1 MARKKNQKSVN
12 ETPIRCMALAHGAIK
27 TAVKGTKKGKR
38 GYTRK
43 NKHKGKAWA

>member
-1 MARKKNQKSVN
+1 MKNRKRKKMAK
-12 ETPIRCMALAHGAIK
+12 IRNLALAHGPIK

-43 NKHKGKAWA
+43 KDWRKDHE